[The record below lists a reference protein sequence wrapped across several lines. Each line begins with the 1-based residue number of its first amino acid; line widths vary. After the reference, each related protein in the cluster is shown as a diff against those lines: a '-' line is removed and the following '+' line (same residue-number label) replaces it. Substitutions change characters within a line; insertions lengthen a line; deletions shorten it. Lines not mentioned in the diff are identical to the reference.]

1 MLVPTIL
8 EIEDESSG
16 DRIMKKM
23 VMVGMAALLAY
34 SAINVARAGNIAF
47 AVEEPAADS
56 SMTGISNIR
65 GFAVST
71 VGIDRVKLSI
81 NGDYKTDIPYGGIRG
96 DVENNYPNHPD
107 SLHSG
112 FSMAYAYTLLEP
124 GQNEYTFIAVDS
136 DGDEEEIIR
145 TFYVTKF
152 QKNYFTEDAPLS
164 IDESPGMTT
173 GDDVTFINVD
183 MTGQKFAVTMG
194 WDKGKQNI
202 TIKETAP
209 ASYRSSDQ
217 DGSWVGHAKSDTVRT
232 PNNLV
237 CGNTAL
243 EVTLA
248 TGKMAGYGED
258 VWSNVYILSGNVS
271 SNGSVTEGLLSAGS
285 TGVVVFNGSITS
297 DTMGGTWSDIYG
309 CSGRWWGIRE

>member
-1 MLVPTIL
+1 MKKLALITIVIL
-8 EIEDESSG
+8 SCTNINYAVSG
-16 DRIMKKM
+16 DI
-23 VMVGMAALLAY
+23 
-34 SAINVARAGNIAF
+34 SF
-47 AVEEPAADS
+47 SVEEPVSNA

-65 GFAVST
+65 GWAVST
-71 VGIDRVKLSI
+71 AGIDRIELSI
-81 NGDYKTDIPYGGIRG
+81 NGIYKTDIPYGGTRG
-96 DVENNYPNHPD
+96 DVEKNYPSYPD
-107 SLHSG
+107 SRYSG

-124 GQNEYTFIAVDS
+124 GKNEYTFIAVDS

-237 CGNTAL
+237 CGNTAM
-243 EVTLA
+243 VITLA

-271 SNGSVTEGLLSAGS
+271 SNGSVTEGMLSAGS
-285 TGVVVFNGSITS
+285 TKVVAFNGSMTS

>member
-1 MLVPTIL
+1 MKKLALITIVIL
-8 EIEDESSG
+8 SCTNINYAVSG
-16 DRIMKKM
+16 DI
-23 VMVGMAALLAY
+23 
-34 SAINVARAGNIAF
+34 SF
-47 AVEEPAADS
+47 SVEEPASNA

-65 GFAVST
+65 GWAVST
-71 VGIDRVKLSI
+71 AGIDRIELSI
-81 NGDYKTDIPYGGIRG
+81 NGIYKTDIPYGGTRG
-96 DVENNYPNHPD
+96 DVEKNYPSYPD
-107 SLHSG
+107 SRYSG

-124 GQNEYTFIAVDS
+124 GKNEYTFIAVDS

-152 QKNYFTEDAPLS
+152 QKNYFTGDAPLS

-237 CGNTAL
+237 CGNTAM
-243 EVTLA
+243 VITLA

-258 VWSNVYILSGNVS
+258 VWSNVYILSGNVN
-271 SNGSVTEGLLSAGS
+271 SNGSVTEGMLSAGS
-285 TGVVVFNGSITS
+285 TEVVAFNGSMTS

>member
-1 MLVPTIL
+1 MKKLALITIVIL
-8 EIEDESSG
+8 SCTNINYAVSG
-16 DRIMKKM
+16 DI
-23 VMVGMAALLAY
+23 
-34 SAINVARAGNIAF
+34 SF
-47 AVEEPAADS
+47 SVEEPVSNA

-65 GFAVST
+65 GWAVST
-71 VGIDRVKLSI
+71 AGIDRIELSI
-81 NGDYKTDIPYGGIRG
+81 NGIYKTDIPYGGTRG
-96 DVENNYPNHPD
+96 DVEKNYPSYPD
-107 SLHSG
+107 SRYSG

-124 GQNEYTFIAVDS
+124 GKNEYTFIAVDS

-152 QKNYFTEDAPLS
+152 QKNYFTGDAPLS

-237 CGNTAL
+237 CGNTAM
-243 EVTLA
+243 VITLA

-271 SNGSVTEGLLSAGS
+271 SNGSVTEGMLSAGS
-285 TGVVVFNGSITS
+285 TEVVAFNGSMTS